1 MEIRK
6 FSNLIFKLLG
16 AFLIYSLLFKYTI
29 GAVFDI
35 NKLSVHQE
43 FPHRFSIN
51 MNIIFINILCF
62 IVLIKNSSILTS
74 LFYRKNYVIELNDL
88 NQYRILK
95 VIFVAFSIFR
105 LAILFFTFPENSFG
119 GKLVSI
125 PSIIFFLL
133 LLFHKSIIKFIISR
147 INSYSKIQSN
157 YIFIFSM
164 IPILVFFYFFWD
176 YGFGNSSLN
185 LSEFIFRLIIL
196 LITLSS
202 PLFFRLFVQKD
213 TLITSYHFTF
223 ILFFW
228 TLFLYNLQAFL
239 LKFPNYERD
248 NIYLIKDLTFH
259 VLMPL
264 FLLNLHSFFTKL
276 KTISTL
282 QFTFFMCGVLLVFC
296 AVFRYLNATS
306 YALSYLI
313 SGVFSLFLS
322 QKTVFFDR
330 RLEKLK
336 FENKRKIVDPT
347 LENSSSFFF
356 ITLIVLTIS
365 KDFVIAFDYKPT
377 LREIIFLII
386 TILQLVIIAIIVRK
400 KKLRLDNSDDF
411 ITTIVT
417 FFLILIFCNNYL
429 WYLGNHFFNSTSLFT
444 VDLLYYIIL
453 LLTILFSSYVTKL
466 LKIVLPNSYFKK
478 NFLV

>member
-35 NKLSVHQE
+35 NKSSAYQE

-51 MNIIFINILCF
+51 MNIFFVNILCF
-62 IVLIKNSSILTS
+62 IVLIKNSNILTY
-74 LFYRKNYVIELNDL
+74 LIYRKNYVVELNEL

-105 LAILFFTFPENSFG
+105 LAILFFSFRENSFWD
-119 GKLVSI
+119 KLVSI
-125 PSIIFFLL
+125 ASIIFFFLI
-133 LLFHKSIIKFIISR
+133 LFHKSIIKFMISK

-176 YGFGNSSLN
+176 YGFGSGSLD
-185 LSEFIFRLIIL
+185 LSEFIFRPIIL

-213 TLITSYHFTF
+213 NLITSYHFTF

-228 TLFLYNLQAFL
+228 TLFLYNLQEFL
-239 LKFPNYERD
+239 LKFPNYQRD

-264 FLLNLHSFFTKL
+264 FFLSLHSFFAKL

-282 QFTFFMCGVLLVFC
+282 QFTFFMWGVLLIFC
-296 AVFRYLNATS
+296 AVVRYLNGTS
-306 YALSYLI
+306 YVMSYLI
-313 SGVFSLFLS
+313 SGVLALFLS
-322 QKTVFFDR
+322 QKTAFLDR

-336 FENKRKIVDPT
+336 FENKKRIVDPS
-347 LENSSSFFF
+347 LKNSSSFFF
-356 ITLIVLTIS
+356 ITLIILTIS
-365 KDFVIAFDYKPT
+365 KDVIIVFDYKPT

-386 TILQLVIIAIIVRK
+386 TILQLIIIAMIVLK

-429 WYLGNHFFNSTSLFT
+429 WYLGNQLFNRNSLFT
-444 VDLLYYIIL
+444 IDLLYYIIL

-466 LKIVLPNSYFKK
+466 IKIVLPKSCFK
-478 NFLV
+478 NLSN